1 MSLNGIDISH
11 WQDGINLNRVDFDF
25 VVMKATEGTG
35 FVDDCCDKFYQT
47 AKKRGKCLGIYHY
60 ANGKII
66 KVKPISFLRTLKVI
80 SEKPFSSSIGKARA
94 TKVFGTSGEKT
105 WVKNWL
111 DYVYSKTGVRPMLYV
126 QKSAMSKFTN
136 IGDYGLWIAQYANS
150 NTVNGYQSKPWN
162 EGAYTCAMRQYTS
175 HGRLSGYSGNLDLDK
190 FYGDVSAWNKYAGKG
205 NAATEPAEPEK
216 ETTLGL
222 VYNVMKDKY
231 GKGDER
237 EKALGNRYQEAQD
250 FINHIANAS
259 AETLAEETKAGKYG
273 DDEIRKTV
281 LGARH
286 DEVQA
291 IINGEKKKT
300 YYTVK
305 RGDTLSEIAK
315 KYGTT
320 VSKLASL
327 NGISNPNK
335 IYVGQK
341 IRIKQHV

>member
-47 AKKRGKCLGIYHY
+47 AKKRGKCLGVYHY
-60 ANGKII
+60 ANGKSYKDEADYFLENI
-66 KVKPISFLRTLKVI
+66 KGY
-80 SEKPFSSSIGKARA
+80 IGEAVLA
-94 TKVFGTSGEKT
+94 LDWESQGNKVFGTSGEKT

-150 NTVNGYQSKPWN
+150 NVVNGYQEKPWN
-162 EGAYTCAMRQYTS
+162 EGAYKCAMRQYTS
-175 HGRLSGYSGNLDLDK
+175 HGRLSGYSGNLDFDK
-190 FYGDVSAWNKYAGKG
+190 FYGDVTAWNKYAGKG
-205 NAATEPAEPEK
+205 SASKPAEPEK
-216 ETTLGL
+216 ETTLEL
-222 VYNVMKDKY
+222 VYDVMKDKY
-231 GKGDER
+231 GKGEER
-237 EKALGNRYQEAQD
+237 RETLGERYQEAQD
-250 FINHIANAS
+250 FINHIANAP

-273 DDEIRKTV
+273 DDKVRKTV
-281 LGARH
+281 LGTRY

-305 RGDTLSEIAK
+305 KGDTLSEIAE

-320 VSKLASL
+320 VSKLTSL

-341 IRIKQHV
+341 IRIK

>member
-11 WQDGINLNRVDFDF
+11 WQDGIDLNRVDFDF
-25 VVMKATEGTG
+25 AVMKATEGTG

-47 AKKRGKCLGIYHY
+47 AKKREKCLGVYHY
-60 ANGKII
+60 ANGKNYKDEADFFLKNI
-66 KVKPISFLRTLKVI
+66 KGY
-80 SEKPFSSSIGKARA
+80 IGEAVLVLDWESQGN
-94 TKVFGTSGEKT
+94 KVFGTSGEKT

-150 NTVNGYQSKPWN
+150 NIVNGYQAKPWN
-162 EGAYTCAMRQYTS
+162 EGAYKCAMRQYTS
-175 HGRLSGYSGNLDLDK
+175 HGRLSGYSGNLDFDK
-190 FYGDVSAWNKYAGKG
+190 FYGDVDAWNKYAGKG
-205 NAATEPAEPEK
+205 NASKPAEPEK
-216 ETTLGL
+216 ETTLEL
-222 VYNVMKDKY
+222 VYDVMRDKY

-237 EKALGNRYQEAQD
+237 EKALGDRYQEAQD

-259 AETLAEETKAGKYG
+259 TETLAEETKAGKYG

-281 LGARH
+281 LGARY

-305 RGDTLSEIAK
+305 KGDTLSEIAE

-335 IYVGQK
+335 IYAGQK
-341 IRIKQHV
+341 IRIK